1 MPSGTNNV
9 WAPREVDIDDAISV
23 EYLHNK
29 LINGARK
36 EKSLKDSIENVE
48 KKVDQERINKTKKN
62 DVKYKNNI

>member
-48 KKVDQERINKTKKN
+48 KKGWPRKNK
-62 DVKYKNNI
+62 